1 MKVSS
6 CTLRPEIGKSVF
18 SVFGHVFGHIAY
30 SNCELQASVDL
41 MSCP

>member
-18 SVFGHVFGHIAY
+18 SVFGHIAY

-41 MSCP
+41 MSCPLA